1 MSVNGNKMDA
11 IDPST
16 AAAPAD
22 GRMRMKTKA
31 LAPLLL
37 LFMATMLPAAEKPFT
52 LDGLVA
58 RALERSPRIIAAAK
72 EAEAYSFK
80 IIPASTLPDPMI
92 EFSLMNMGLS
102 SFTLGMDPNS
112 GLGVSL
118 SQDFPFPGKL
128 RLKREIAAST
138 YARKLEEMESV
149 KREVI
154 RKLKDSYYEL
164 FYVRRALAIYSRQKE
179 LLLQARKLSEEKYA
193 VGGGTQSD
201 ILKAMTAISK
211 MDEMIIP
218 MREMAASL
226 ETEIN
231 LALDFP
237 PDQPLNEPTAVEN
250 AVLTSTLAELRAK
263 VLDASPMVR
272 EAKLM
277 TLENEKMTAMARKE
291 FFPDIRVT
299 AGWEYKGALSDMFK
313 AMIGLEI
320 PLYQHRR
327 QSNGLK
333 EARAMETASRANATV
348 VANDTLAMLTENYLQ
363 AKTAASLIALYQN
376 QLRLQARLTVESS
389 LANYQVNKTDF
400 LDLLMDIDTQFAV
413 EVAYG
418 RELARFWQAMAA
430 IESLTAERGT
440 AQK

>member
-1 MSVNGNKMDA
+1 
-11 IDPST
+11 
-16 AAAPAD
+16 
-22 GRMRMKTKA
+22 MKI
-31 LAPLLL
+31 LAFL
-37 LFMATMLPAAEKPFT
+37 LFLTTMLSASENPQD

-58 RALERSPRIIAAAK
+58 RALELNPRIIAAAR
-72 EAEAYSFK
+72 EAEAFSFK
-80 IIPASTLPDPMI
+80 IVPARTLPDPMV
-92 EFSLMNMGLS
+92 EFSLMNMGLG

-118 SQDFPFPGKL
+118 SQAFPFPGKL
-128 RLKREIAAST
+128 RLKGEVAASA
-138 YARKLEEMESV
+138 YRRKLEELEAV
-149 KREVI
+149 KREVV

-164 FYVRRALAIYSRQKE
+164 YYVRRALAIYSRQKE
-179 LLLQARKLSEEKYA
+179 LLLHARKLSEEKYA
-193 VGGGTQSD
+193 VGGGAQSD
-201 ILKAMTAISK
+201 ILKAMTAISR
-211 MDEMIIP
+211 MEEMIIP

-231 LALDFP
+231 LALDYP
-237 PDQPLNEPTAVEN
+237 PDRPLNEPTVNEN
-250 AVLTSTLAELRAK
+250 AVLTDTLAELRAK
-263 VLDASPMVR
+263 ALDASPMVR

-333 EARAMETASRANATV
+333 EARAMETASRANATA

-400 LDLLMDIDTQFAV
+400 LDLLMDIDTQYAV
-413 EVAYG
+413 EIAYG
-418 RELARFWQAMAA
+418 RELAKFWQAMAA
-430 IESLTAERGT
+430 IESLTADRGT
-440 AQK
+440 AQQ

>member
-1 MSVNGNKMDA
+1 MSNKTVVLCWLF
-11 IDPST
+11 ST
-16 AAAPAD
+16 F
-22 GRMRMKTKA
+22 
-31 LAPLLL
+31 LLNSQ
-37 LFMATMLPAAEKPFT
+37 EKSPD

-58 RALERSPRIIAAAK
+58 RALERNPRILAAAG
-72 EAEAYSFK
+72 EAAAYSFK
-80 IIPASTLPDPMI
+80 IVPARTLPDPMI

-128 RLKREIAAST
+128 RLKGEVAASA
-138 YARKLEEMESV
+138 YKRKLEELEAV

-193 VGGGTQSD
+193 VGGGAQSD
-201 ILKAMTAISK
+201 ILKAMTAISR

-218 MREMAASL
+218 MREMAAAL

-231 LALDFP
+231 LGLDFP
-237 PDQPLNEPTAVEN
+237 PDQPLNEPTADEN
-250 AVLTSTLAELRAK
+250 AVLTDTLTELRAR
-263 VLDASPMVR
+263 VLEASPMVR
-272 EAKLM
+272 EARLM
-277 TLENEKMTAMARKE
+277 TLESEKMTAMARKE

-299 AGWEYKGALSDMFK
+299 AGWEYKGALTDMFK

-320 PLYQHRR
+320 PLYRHRR

-333 EARAMETASRANATV
+333 EARAMETASRANAAA

-363 AKTAASLIALYQN
+363 ARTAASLIALYRN

-400 LDLLMDIDTQFAV
+400 LDLLMDIDTQYAV

-418 RELARFWQAMAA
+418 RELAKFWQAMAA
-430 IESLTAERGT
+430 IESLTADRAT

>member
-1 MSVNGNKMDA
+1 MNRRREPIMKLKA
-11 IDPST
+11 IIQAS
-16 AAAPAD
+16 
-22 GRMRMKTKA
+22 
-31 LAPLLL
+31 LLL
-37 LFMATMLPAAEKPFT
+37 MAAMLAAGEKPLA
-52 LDGLVA
+52 LDDMVA
-58 RALERSPRIIAAAK
+58 RALERNPRIMAAAR

-80 IIPASTLPDPMI
+80 IIPARTLPDPMI

-102 SFTLGMDPNS
+102 SFTLGMDPQS

-128 RLKREIAAST
+128 RLKGEIAAS
-138 YARKLEEMESV
+138 AHGRKLEEMESV

-164 FYVRRALAIYSRQKE
+164 FFTRRALAIYSRQKE

-193 VGGGTQSD
+193 VGGGAQSD

-218 MREMAASL
+218 MREMATSL

-231 LALDFP
+231 LALDYP
-237 PDQPLNEPTAVEN
+237 PDRPLGEITVAET
-250 AVLTSTLAELRAK
+250 AVLTDTLAELRARA
-263 VLDASPMVR
+263 LEASPMVR

-277 TLENEKMTAMARKE
+277 VGENEKMTAMARKE

-299 AGWEYKGALSDMFK
+299 AGWEYKGALTDMFK

-327 QSNGLK
+327 QSNWLK
-333 EARAMETASRANATV
+333 EARAMETASRASATA

-363 AKTAASLIALYQN
+363 ARTAASLIALYQN

-400 LDLLMDIDTQFAV
+400 LSLLMDIDTQFAV

-418 RELARFWQAMAA
+418 RELAKFWQAMAA
-430 IESLTAERGT
+430 IESLTAGRS
-440 AQK
+440 AVQN

>member
-1 MSVNGNKMDA
+1 
-11 IDPST
+11 
-16 AAAPAD
+16 
-22 GRMRMKTKA
+22 MKIHV
-31 LAPLLL
+31 LLL
-37 LFMATMLPAAEKPFT
+37 LMAAMLAAGEKP
-52 LDGLVA
+52 LDIDDLVT
-58 RALERSPRIIAAAK
+58 RALERNPRIMAAAR

-80 IIPASTLPDPMI
+80 IIPARTLPDPMI

-102 SFTLGMDPNS
+102 SFTLGMDPQS

-128 RLKREIAAST
+128 RLRGEIAAS
-138 YARKLEEMESV
+138 AHGRKMEEMESV

-164 FYVRRALAIYSRQKE
+164 FFVRRALAIYSRQKE

-193 VGGGTQSD
+193 VGGGAQSD
-201 ILKAMTAISK
+201 ILKAMTSLSK

-218 MREMAASL
+218 MREMATSL

-237 PDQPLNEPTAVEN
+237 MDQPVSEPTAPETT
-250 AVLTSTLAELRAK
+250 VLTDTLADLRAK
-263 VLDASPMVR
+263 ALAASPMVR

-277 TLENEKMTAMARKE
+277 AGENEKMTAMARKE

-299 AGWEYKGALSDMFK
+299 AGWEYKGALTDMFK

-327 QSNGLK
+327 QSNWLK
-333 EARAMETASRANATV
+333 EARSMEASSRANATA

-363 AKTAASLIALYQN
+363 AKTASSLVALYQN

-400 LDLLMDIDTQFAV
+400 LSLLMDIDTQFAV
-413 EVAYG
+413 ELAYY
-418 RELARFWQAMAA
+418 RELAKFWQAMAA
-430 IESLTAERGT
+430 IESLTADRGA
-440 AQK
+440 AQN

>member
-1 MSVNGNKMDA
+1 MSTDPNVPIMMKMR
-11 IDPST
+11 IIIPIV
-16 AAAPAD
+16 
-22 GRMRMKTKA
+22 
-31 LAPLLL
+31 LLIASAS
-37 LFMATMLPAAEKPFT
+37 LFGDQQPQD

-58 RALERSPRIIAAAK
+58 RALERNPRILAAAR
-72 EAEAYSFK
+72 EAEAFSFK
-80 IIPASTLPDPMI
+80 IVPARTLPDPMV

-102 SFTLGMDPNS
+102 SFTLGMDPLS

-128 RLKREIAAST
+128 RLKGEVAASA
-138 YARKLEEMESV
+138 YKRKLGELEV
-149 KREVI
+149 AQREVV
-154 RKLKDSYYEL
+154 RALKQSYYEL
-164 FYVRRALAIYSRQKE
+164 FFTRRALAIYSRQKE

-193 VGGGTQSD
+193 VGGGAQAD
-201 ILKAMTAISK
+201 ILKAMTAIGR

-218 MREMAASL
+218 MREMATSL

-231 LALDFP
+231 LALDYP
-237 PDQPLNEPTAVEN
+237 PERHLGEITAVETV
-250 AVLTSTLAELRAK
+250 VLTDTLAELRAK
-263 VLDASPMVR
+263 ALDASPMVR
-272 EAKLM
+272 VAKLM
-277 TLENEKMTAMARKE
+277 TVESEKMTAMARKE

-299 AGWEYKGALSDMFK
+299 AGWEYKGALTDMFK
-313 AMIGLEI
+313 AMIGLEL
-320 PLYQHRR
+320 PLYQRRR
-327 QSNGLK
+327 QSNWLR
-333 EARAMETASRANATV
+333 EARAMETASRANAAA

-389 LANYQVNKTDF
+389 LANYQVTKTDF

>member
-1 MSVNGNKMDA
+1 
-11 IDPST
+11 
-16 AAAPAD
+16 
-22 GRMRMKTKA
+22 MKKI
-31 LAPLLL
+31 LLL
-37 LFMATMLPAAEKPFT
+37 SCLFSVLALHCQEMPHD
-52 LDGLVA
+52 LDGMVA
-58 RALERSPRIIAAAK
+58 RALARNPRIMAAVG

-80 IIPASTLPDPMI
+80 IIPARTLPDPMV

-128 RLKREIAAST
+128 RLKGEIAASA
-138 YARKLEEMESV
+138 YQRKLKELEAV

-154 RKLKDSYYEL
+154 RALKHFYYEL
-164 FYVRRALAIYSRQKE
+164 FFTRRALAIYSRQKE
-179 LLLQARKLSEEKYA
+179 LLLEARRLSEEKYA
-193 VGGGTQSD
+193 VGGGAQSD
-201 ILKAMTAISK
+201 ILKAMTAISR

-218 MREMAASL
+218 MREMATSL

-231 LALDFP
+231 LALDLP
-237 PDQPLNEPTAVEN
+237 PDQPLNEPAANES
-250 AVLTSTLAELRAK
+250 AVLTDTLAELRVKA
-263 VLDASPMVR
+263 LDASPMVL

-277 TLENEKMTAMARKE
+277 SGESEKMTAMARKE

-299 AGWEYKGALSDMFK
+299 AGWEYKGALADMFK

-320 PLYQHRR
+320 PLYRHRR
-327 QSNGLK
+327 QSNWLK
-333 EARAMETASRANATV
+333 EARAMETASRSNATA

-389 LANYQVNKTDF
+389 LANYQVNKADF
-400 LDLLMDIDTQFAV
+400 LSLLMDIDTQFAV
-413 EVAYG
+413 EVAYN

-430 IESLTAERGT
+430 IESLTAGPGGARN
-440 AQK
+440 

>member
-1 MSVNGNKMDA
+1 
-11 IDPST
+11 
-16 AAAPAD
+16 
-22 GRMRMKTKA
+22 MRIHV
-31 LAPLLL
+31 LLL
-37 LFMATMLPAAEKPFT
+37 IMAAMLSAGEKP
-52 LDGLVA
+52 LDLDDLVA
-58 RALERSPRIIAAAK
+58 RALKRNPRIMAAAR

-80 IIPASTLPDPMI
+80 IIPARTLPDPMV

-102 SFTLGMDPNS
+102 SFSLGMDPQS

-128 RLKREIAAST
+128 RLRGEIAAS
-138 YARKLEEMESV
+138 AHGRKMEEMESV

-164 FYVRRALAIYSRQKE
+164 FFVRRALAIYSRQKE

-193 VGGGTQSD
+193 VGGGAQSD
-201 ILKAMTAISK
+201 ILKAMTSLSK

-218 MREMAASL
+218 MREMATSL

-237 PDQPLNEPTAVEN
+237 MDQPVSEPTAPETT
-250 AVLTSTLAELRAK
+250 VLTDTLADLRAK
-263 VLDASPMVR
+263 ALAASPMVR

-277 TLENEKMTAMARKE
+277 AGENEKMTAMARKE

-299 AGWEYKGALSDMFK
+299 AGWEYKGALTDMFK

-327 QSNGLK
+327 QSNWLK
-333 EARAMETASRANATV
+333 EARSMEASSRANATA

-363 AKTAASLIALYQN
+363 AKTASSLVALYQN

-400 LDLLMDIDTQFAV
+400 LSLLMDIDTQFAV
-413 EVAYG
+413 ELAYY
-418 RELARFWQAMAA
+418 RELAKFWQAMAA
-430 IESLTAERGT
+430 IESLTADRGA
-440 AQK
+440 AQN

>member
-1 MSVNGNKMDA
+1 MRKGESMWEKIVFLSWLFSALFLNAREG
-11 IDPST
+11 P
-16 AAAPAD
+16 PALED
-22 GRMRMKTKA
+22 
-31 LAPLLL
+31 
-37 LFMATMLPAAEKPFT
+37 
-52 LDGLVA
+52 LVA
-58 RALERSPRIIAAAK
+58 RALERNPRIMVAAR

-80 IIPASTLPDPMI
+80 VIPARTLPDPMV

-112 GLGVSL
+112 GLGISL

-128 RLKREIAAST
+128 RLKGEVAASA
-138 YARKLEEMESV
+138 YQRKLEELEAV

-154 RKLKDSYYEL
+154 RKLKNSYYEL

-193 VGGGTQSD
+193 VGGGAQSD
-201 ILKAMTAISK
+201 ILKAMTAISR

-218 MREMAASL
+218 MREMATSL

-231 LALDFP
+231 LALDYP
-237 PDQPLNEPTAVEN
+237 PDNPLGEITAVET
-250 AVLTSTLAELRAK
+250 AALTDTLAELRAK
-263 VLDASPMVR
+263 ALDASPMVR

-277 TLENEKMTAMARKE
+277 AQENEKMTAMARKE

-299 AGWEYKGALSDMFK
+299 AGWEYKGALTDMFK

-333 EARAMETASRANATV
+333 EARAMESASRSNAKA

-363 AKTAASLIALYQN
+363 ARTAASLIALYQN

-389 LANYQVNKTDF
+389 LANYQVNRTDF
-400 LDLLMDIDTQFAV
+400 LSLLMDIDTQFAV

-430 IESLTAERGT
+430 IESLTAGRG
-440 AQK
+440 AVQK

>member
-1 MSVNGNKMDA
+1 MKKFILLSWLFSA
-11 IDPST
+11 ILLT
-16 AAAPAD
+16 AQE
-22 GRMRMKTKA
+22 R
-31 LAPLLL
+31 PLD
-37 LFMATMLPAAEKPFT
+37 LPAM
-52 LDGLVA
+52 VA
-58 RALERSPRIIAAAK
+58 RALERNPRIAAAAR

-80 IIPASTLPDPMI
+80 IVPARTLPDPMV

-128 RLKREIAAST
+128 RLKGEVAASA
-138 YARKLEEMESV
+138 YKRKLEEFEAV

-164 FYVRRALAIYSRQKE
+164 FFVRRALAIYSRQKE

-193 VGGGTQSD
+193 VGGGAQSD
-201 ILKAMTAISK
+201 ILKAMTAISR

-218 MREMAASL
+218 MREMATAL

-237 PDQPLNEPTAVEN
+237 PDQPLNEPTANEN
-250 AVLTSTLAELRAK
+250 AVLTDTLAGLRARA
-263 VLDASPMVR
+263 LDASPMVR
-272 EAKLM
+272 EAGLM
-277 TLENEKMTAMARKE
+277 ALENEKMTALARKE

-327 QSNGLK
+327 QSNWLK
-333 EARAMETASRANATV
+333 EARAMETASRSNAAA
-348 VANDTLAMLTENYLQ
+348 VANDALAMLTENYLQ
-363 AKTAASLIALYQN
+363 ARTAASLIALYRD

-400 LDLLMDIDTQFAV
+400 LDLLMDIDTQYAV

-418 RELARFWQAMAA
+418 RELAKFWQAMAA
-430 IESLTAERGT
+430 IESLTADHSSV
-440 AQK
+440 QK

>member
-1 MSVNGNKMDA
+1 MRKTIFLSLIFSA
-11 IDPST
+11 I
-16 AAAPAD
+16 
-22 GRMRMKTKA
+22 
-31 LAPLLL
+31 LLH
-37 LFMATMLPAAEKPFT
+37 AQEKPLS
-52 LDGLVA
+52 LDDLVA
-58 RALERSPRIIAAAK
+58 RALERNPRIMAAAR

-80 IIPASTLPDPMI
+80 IVPARTLPDPMV

-128 RLKREIAAST
+128 RLKGEIAAS
-138 YARKLEEMESV
+138 AHGRKLEEMESV

-164 FYVRRALAIYSRQKE
+164 FFVRRALAIYSRQKE

-193 VGGGTQSD
+193 VGGGAQSD

-218 MREMAASL
+218 MREMATSL

-237 PDQPLNEPTAVEN
+237 PDQPLNEPTANEN
-250 AVLTSTLAELRAK
+250 AVLMDTLAELRVK

-272 EAKLM
+272 EARLM
-277 TLENEKMTAMARKE
+277 TLESEKMTAMARKE

-299 AGWEYKGALSDMFK
+299 AGWEYKGALTDMYK
-313 AMIGLEI
+313 AMIGMEI
-320 PLYQHRR
+320 PLYQHSR
-327 QSNGLK
+327 QSNWLK
-333 EARAMETASRANATV
+333 EARAMETASRANAV
-348 VANDTLAMLTENYLQ
+348 AVANDNLAMLTENYLQ
-363 AKTAASLIALYQN
+363 ARTAASLIALYQN

-400 LDLLMDIDTQFAV
+400 LSLLMDIDTQYAV
-413 EVAYG
+413 ELSYY
-418 RELARFWQAMAA
+418 RELSKFWQAMAA
-430 IESLTAERGT
+430 IESLTAGRGA